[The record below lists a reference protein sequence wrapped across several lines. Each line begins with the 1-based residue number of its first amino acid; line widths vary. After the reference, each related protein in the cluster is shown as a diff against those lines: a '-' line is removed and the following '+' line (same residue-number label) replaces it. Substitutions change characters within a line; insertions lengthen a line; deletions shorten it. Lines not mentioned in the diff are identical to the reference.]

1 MKMKRQYQ
9 VTFSKDGR
17 VLSRSIQIAAN
28 EKQAIEFA
36 RMYHSVWKAEGRAV
50 PVSELEEAE

>member
-1 MKMKRQYQ
+1 MKRQYQ